1 MSEKLQKVLAR
12 AGMGSRREVE
22 QWIAAGRV
30 SVNGSIVTLG
40 ARVEDDDKIRVD
52 GKLIRVT
59 AAEESTCRVIM
70 YHKPEGEVCT
80 RNDPESRRTVFE
92 SLPKIGSGRWVAVG
106 RLDLNTSGLMLF
118 TNDGELANRLMHPS
132 FQIEREYAVRV
143 FGDVTDE
150 KLRNLKKGVKLEDG
164 MAKFDKILVKGGEG
178 INQWFYV
185 TLSEGRN
192 REVRRLWESQELK
205 VSRLIRVRYGA
216 LVLPRQLP
224 QGTWRELDLE
234 EVNYF
239 RQQVQLPNEEC
250 SKPSVAAR
258 LGEQQRLR
266 RVRKSVSKHRAQA
279 NRRIR
284 HR

>member
-12 AGMGSRREVE
+12 AGLGSRREVE

-30 SVNGSIVTLG
+30 SVDGDVVELG
-40 ARVEDDDKIRVD
+40 TRVEEDAKIRVD
-52 GKLIRVT
+52 GKLIRT
-59 AAEESTCRVIM
+59 TPAEETTCRVIM

-80 RNDPESRRTVFE
+80 RNDPESRRTVFDN
-92 SLPKIGSGRWVAVG
+92 LPKIGAGRWIAVG

-132 FQIEREYAVRV
+132 FKVEREYASRV
-143 FGDVTDE
+143 FGDVSDD
-150 KLRNLKKGVKLEDG
+150 KLKALRKGVMLEDG
-164 MAKFDKILVKGGEG
+164 KAKFDKIQVKGGEG

-216 LVLPRQLP
+216 LTLPRELP
-224 QGTWRELDLE
+224 QSTWRELSLE
-234 EVNYF
+234 EVNYL
-239 RQQVQLPNEEC
+239 REEVQLPKEDR
-250 SKPSVAAR
+250 SKPSVKSR
-258 LGEQQRLR
+258 IGEQERLR
-266 RVRKSVSKHRAQA
+266 RVRRSVSKHRSQA
-279 NRRIR
+279 HRRVR
-284 HR
+284 RR